1 MPSARALAMSG
12 APTANASL
20 LLECQPELVTAV
32 LKTDLAALEG
42 ATSKVAAEAS
52 THQKISS

>member
-1 MPSARALAMSG
+1 MSG

-52 THQKISS
+52 THPGSIMFYDVL